1 MDRWSAGR
9 GRRARR
15 YAWIVAAGLFLAPP
29 GTAAAHTGAPTVALD
44 FQLKVS
50 NATRALPGV
59 RVDLVDGDRGLRLR
73 VDRHE
78 TLIVRGDLG
87 EPVIRFDAA
96 GVWVNRRSPTAAAV
110 KLAPAS
116 SSAGGV
122 AWDLRTRSHT
132 LRWHDH
138 RLAPPRAAQTGVVGR
153 WSVPILVNGNRAA
166 IEGTFVRVRR
176 PRWWVWGLVAV
187 ALAAALAGIARWRPP
202 TRPRLLVAAG
212 ALASLGA
219 LASASSFATADEISG
234 ASEWVEVGAVCLLLA
249 LAAFAFA
256 TGRRGWR
263 PWLGAATGV
272 VCVAFSLSAISVFGH
287 GYVISTLP
295 PTLTRLCV
303 LFAVVAGAATAVLSI
318 RVEYDSASAR
328 RARGRPAHVAA
339 SRRPSRKRERAR

>member
-1 MDRWSAGR
+1 VDRWSAGR

-219 LASASSFATADEISG
+219 LASASSFAT
-234 ASEWVEVGAVCLLLA
+234 
-249 LAAFAFA
+249 
-256 TGRRGWR
+256 GRRGWR